1 VLAAED
7 NAVNKKLIPRL
18 LQTAALSIAADVAA
32 SS

>member
-18 LQTAALSIAADVAA
+18 LQAAAFSITAEVAG